1 MTGIMANS
9 AAMMAV
15 LANTG
20 KLHLLFLVH
29 RLDAYKLTLHT
40 HRFPHSTAKQA
51 PPSLTKKSI
60 VDFLPIDH
68 TEVAE
73 ALEGGQN

>member
-1 MTGIMANS
+1 MANS

-29 RLDAYKLTLHT
+29 RLDAYKLTLPT
-40 HRFPHSTAKQA
+40 HSSLPYSTAKQA